1 MDTGRGGRLHR
12 VGFLPTLAL
21 FGLVFGVLG
30 PLGASTLA
38 GDDGMSRELA
48 WDAPG
53 ERERIAFTR
62 YAQDSEVVVVDVD
75 SGDQQ
80 IVTDSIVRSLNP
92 AWLLDGTR
100 IAFESGGGL
109 YVADA
114 DGANLQAL
122 TRRWSA
128 EEGWMD
134 SSRPV
139 SSPGGTLVAYL
150 REGDVFVVDANGA
163 NLRQLTHDR
172 PSWRT
177 SAQVAV
183 WSPDGS
189 QILYTT
195 YHGGE
200 RDSEIAVVS
209 PLGTN
214 RQLLTDNS
222 HEEANPVWSPD
233 GSRIA
238 FDSDRG
244 GSDAVY
250 VMMADGSAVRPL
262 AVGRNPDWSPDGSRI
277 VFERSG
283 TYM

>member
-1 MDTGRGGRLHR
+1 MNMDTGRGGCFHR
-12 VGFLPTLAL
+12 VGFLPILAL
-21 FGLVFGVLG
+21 LGLVFGGLG
-30 PLGASTLA
+30 PLAAGPST
-38 GDDGMSRELA
+38 GDDGRFQELA
-48 WDAPG
+48 RDASG
-53 ERERIAFTR
+53 ERGRIAFTR
-62 YAQDSEVVVVDVD
+62 YAHDSEVLVVKVESV
-75 SGDQQ
+75 DQQ
-80 IVTDSIVRSLNP
+80 IVTNSIIRSLNP

-100 IAFESGGGL
+100 IAFESEGGL

-114 DGANLQAL
+114 DGANVQAL
-122 TRRWSA
+122 TQRWLA

-134 SSRPV
+134 STRPV
-139 SSPGGTLVAYL
+139 SSPGGTLLAFL
-150 REGDVFVVDANGA
+150 RRGDVFVVDANGA
-163 NLRQLTHDR
+163 SLRQLTRDR

-189 QILYTT
+189 RIAYTT

-233 GSRIA
+233 GSR
-238 FDSDRG
+238 
-244 GSDAVY
+244 
-250 VMMADGSAVRPL
+250 
-262 AVGRNPDWSPDGSRI
+262 SPS
-277 VFERSG
+277 
-283 TYM
+283 